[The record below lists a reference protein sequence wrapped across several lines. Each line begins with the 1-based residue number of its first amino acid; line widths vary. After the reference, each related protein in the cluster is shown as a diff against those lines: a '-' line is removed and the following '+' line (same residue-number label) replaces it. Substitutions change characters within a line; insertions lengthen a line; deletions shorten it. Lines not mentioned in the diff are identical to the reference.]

1 MMHDPDFV
9 PPAPVR
15 VPEGRRPFPP
25 AAVAALAAIA
35 TLALPASAA
44 SMSVSIKNDRSAT
57 AAVRVELP
65 AELAAKLAQL
75 RGDPE
80 GSALPLVDPA
90 LVRAGAAEKGVRV
103 VEARALGERGFSG
116 VFEIDDL
123 MTFAARSLG
132 AVTLSSTAA
141 GGSLSVAIDRGNA
154 AELFALFPGIDPY
167 LVEALSPPA
176 LDGSDLTRAE
186 YREMLGALLGTKS
199 LPAVDAAAVEL
210 AVELPGAPL
219 ASGTVGFVTTGRSAK
234 ASIKLLDLL
243 VLERPITLKA
253 SWGK

>member
-1 MMHDPDFV
+1 MMHV
-9 PPAPVR
+9 PHPLFRGYASIPSGRPAVR
-15 VPEGRRPFPP
+15 F
-25 AAVAALAAIA
+25 AALA
-35 TLALPASAA
+35 LAAFAALAFTACAA
-44 SMSVSIKNDRSAT
+44 SMSVSLKGDRSAT
-57 AAVRVELP
+57 AAVRIELP
-65 AELAAKLAQL
+65 GEVAAKLAQL
-75 RGDPE
+75 RGDPA

-90 LVRAGAAEKGVRV
+90 LVRAGAAEKGIRV

-116 VFEIDDL
+116 IFEIADL
-123 MTFAARSLG
+123 GAFSERSLG
-132 AVTLSSTAA
+132 AVTLAVSAT
-141 GGSLSVAIDRGNA
+141 GGSLSVTIDRSNA

-176 LDGSDLTRAE
+176 LDGSDLTRDE

-199 LPAVDAAAVEL
+199 LPALDAAAVEL

-219 ASGTVGFVTTGRSAK
+219 ASGTIGFAVAGRSAK

-243 VLERPITLKA
+243 VLERPIRLRA